1 MLHLRKYVLFCL
13 LSFVS
18 VVGYAQKSTVRAT
31 IQPSDIL
38 IGEQAVITIEVISPK
53 DRSILFPVFKDTIV
67 TGVEVLGM
75 DKPDTIMT
83 EVMTIS
89 QRYIVT
95 SFDSTLYN
103 IPHLAVVDGLDTLLT
118 NNLGLK
124 VTSPQLNDSVLAY
137 LEKIKNKETDSIDF
151 AKLQITDIKPIQEP
165 PFVWQDYILKY
176 LIPILIV
183 LALAIISLIVY
194 FLLKKRK
201 KGYYFKPK
209 VVLPPHVVAFDKLNA
224 LKDKKLDQ
232 KDQEKEYYM
241 ELTDIIRTYIKNR
254 FEVNAPEML
263 TSEIVENIAN
273 NPDLSY
279 LADNLEQ
286 ILTLADLVKFAKY
299 KPYPDENDSSLKNS
313 YLFVDK
319 TKKEEEPVVVKE
331 KIDVNTPQKVAT
343 KSPASSKKDKTKRNK
358 ANR

>member
-1 MLHLRKYVLFCL
+1 MLYIRKYILFCL
-13 LSFVS
+13 LSLLS

-38 IGEQAVITIEVISPK
+38 IGEQAVITIEAISPK
-53 DRSILFPVFKDTIV
+53 DRSIIFPVFKDTIV
-67 TGVEVLGM
+67 SGIEVLRM
-75 DKPDTIMT
+75 EEPDTVMT

-103 IPHLAVVDGLDTLLT
+103 IPHLAVIDGLDTLLT

-124 VTSPQLNDSVLAY
+124 VTSPQLNDSVMAY

-151 AKLQITDIKPIQEP
+151 VQLQLADIKPIQEP
-165 PFVWQDYILKY
+165 PFVWQDYLDML
-176 LIPILIV
+176 LIPALIV
-183 LALAIISLIVY
+183 LALLLIALALY
-194 FLLKKRK
+194 FILKKKK

-209 VVLPPHVVAFDKLNA
+209 VVLPPHVVAFNRLNN

-241 ELTDIIRTYIKNR
+241 ELTDIVRTYIKDR
-254 FEVNAPEML
+254 FGINAPEML
-263 TSEIVENIAN
+263 SNEIVESVAKH
-273 NPDLSY
+273 PDLSE
-279 LADNLEQ
+279 LASNLEQ
-286 ILTLADLVKFAKY
+286 ILSLGDLVKFAKY
-299 KPYPDENDSSLKNS
+299 KPFSDENDLSLKNS

-319 TKKEEEPVVVKE
+319 TKKEEEQPMVIKE
-331 KIDVNTPQKVAT
+331 KIEID
-343 KSPASSKKDKTKRNK
+343 SPKRSNKPPRNK
-358 ANR
+358 KKK

>member
-1 MLHLRKYVLFCL
+1 MLYIRKYILFYL
-13 LSFVS
+13 LSLLS

-38 IGEQAVITIEVISPK
+38 IGEQAVITIEAISPK
-53 DRSILFPVFKDTIV
+53 DRSIIFPVFPDTIV
-67 TGVEVLGM
+67 SGIEVLKM
-75 DKPDTIMT
+75 EKPDTIMN
-83 EVMTIS
+83 EVMTIT

-103 IPHLAVVDGLDTLLT
+103 IPHLTVIDGLDTLLT

-151 AKLQITDIKPIQEP
+151 VQLQIADIKPIQEP
-165 PFVWQDYILKY
+165 PFVWQDLMDKLLLPLLILLVLSIIAAGIY
-176 LIPILIV
+176 L
-183 LALAIISLIVY
+183 
-194 FLLKKRK
+194 FLKKKK

-209 VVLPPHVVAFDKLNA
+209 VVLPPHVVAFNRLDS

-241 ELTDIIRTYIKNR
+241 ELTDIVRAYIKDR
-254 FEVNAPEML
+254 FGINAPEML
-263 TSEIVENIAN
+263 SNEIVESVAKH
-273 NPDLSY
+273 PDLSE

-286 ILTLADLVKFAKY
+286 ILSLADLVKFAKY
-299 KPYPDENDSSLKNS
+299 KPYPDENDLSFKNS

-319 TKKEEEPVVVKE
+319 TKKEEEQPVVVKE
-331 KIDVNTPQKVAT
+331 KIDINTPPRVST
-343 KSPASSKKDKTKRNK
+343 SRSNNKKK
-358 ANR
+358 